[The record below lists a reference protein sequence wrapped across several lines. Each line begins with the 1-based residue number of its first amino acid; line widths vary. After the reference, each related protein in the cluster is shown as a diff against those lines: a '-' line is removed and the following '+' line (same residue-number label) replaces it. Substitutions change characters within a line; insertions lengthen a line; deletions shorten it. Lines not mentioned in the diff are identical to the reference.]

1 MKIKRPQ
8 LAQQVLSIKFAL
20 VRDRQLITPNNL
32 LPTGQSGHQLMHAG
46 LDEQGNQVMLVK
58 QRRAWP
64 NKNSCHLSEYS
75 TMVEIHEGW
84 TCVKRNLRESKDL

>member
-64 NKNSCHLSEYS
+64 NKTHVTFQNTPQWWKFMKAGLE
-75 TMVEIHEGW
+75 
-84 TCVKRNLRESKDL
+84 